1 MDAPTRSERERVEK
15 KKPFN
20 MRKVTVRW
28 SKEKK
33 IIHGKMTKHG
43 QFQVLKTMNTVQR
56 MRQPDINASNKIL

>member
-1 MDAPTRSERERVEK
+1 
-15 KKPFN
+15 